1 MDRAKIISD
10 YKQRIEKGGGGRLS
24 QEDHDIL
31 IDGFID
37 KLAGLR
43 LSAEIEEACKAEIQ
57 LLELGYA
64 EKTIGRTRLPE
75 YRKAVK
81 KAHAKGRLPNSNAH
95 AHDVTFQKGV
105 VSKG

>member
-1 MDRAKIISD
+1 MGRAEIISD
-10 YKQRIEKGGGGRLS
+10 YKQTIEKGGRARLS
-24 QEDHDIL
+24 KEKHEIL

-43 LSAEIEEACKAEIQ
+43 LSAKIEEACNAEIQ

-64 EKTIGRTRLPE
+64 EETISKARLPE
-75 YRKAVK
+75 YKKAAK